1 LLYELEGTLLILK
14 KLTKPMQRGL
24 LKVFKEKTVEGINKS
39 TLKALQDRGL
49 IDDFSVITSNGYTY
63 RNEWPDLTLIKDN
76 EVLFPRFQFKV
87 RQNLIPYQKLD

>member
-1 LLYELEGTLLILK
+1 
-14 KLTKPMQRGL
+14 MQRGL

-63 RNEWPDLTLIKDN
+63 GNGWPDLTLIKDN
-76 EVLFPRFQFKV
+76 EVLFIEVKTTDKMHESQLITIPEMRSITAFKFVFV
-87 RQNLIPYQKLD
+87 RW